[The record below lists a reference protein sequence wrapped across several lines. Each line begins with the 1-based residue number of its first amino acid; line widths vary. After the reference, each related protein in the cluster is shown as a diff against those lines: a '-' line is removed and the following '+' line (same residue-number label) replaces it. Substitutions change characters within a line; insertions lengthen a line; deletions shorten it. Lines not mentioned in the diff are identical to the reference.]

1 MTRVPSIHREN
12 ERRVSV
18 SYTYTCYLAISRFA
32 AKPKPSS
39 FRISRGK
46 VRSNFQS
53 KERIFFT
60 IDIREPRYSFCLLS
74 IESTIQFH
82 SRDRQVAINKAVGN
96 FKLVRRLGRVRWT
109 RSILV
114 AFGVLAEGSGPGTCP
129 PDASGP
135 ISAGEKNAR
144 LLVDKYYDSLP
155 YQPARQ
161 EGIVEK

>member
-32 AKPKPSS
+32 AKSKPSS

-74 IESTIQFH
+74 IDDFNFIREIGRSRLIKRWEISNSSDGSVVFVGH
-82 SRDRQVAINKAVGN
+82 DRFWWRSVCWRRDRDRARALQMPQDLSLRERKMHVCLLINIMIVYRTSRPG
-96 FKLVRRLGRVRWT
+96 RRG
-109 RSILV
+109 
-114 AFGVLAEGSGPGTCP
+114 
-129 PDASGP
+129 
-135 ISAGEKNAR
+135 
-144 LLVDKYYDSLP
+144 
-155 YQPARQ
+155 
-161 EGIVEK
+161 